1 MVHSLR
7 DTARV
12 QTVSHALQTG
22 GPEFNY
28 THQKQKFTKHS
39 SIEKKQGILCV
50 NYTVDIFIK
59 LK

>member
-1 MVHSLR
+1 MVHSLH

-12 QTVSHALQTG
+12 QTVSHALQTD

-39 SIEKKQGILCV
+39 SIEKNKASFVLIKQ
-50 NYTVDIFIK
+50 
-59 LK
+59 LKSS